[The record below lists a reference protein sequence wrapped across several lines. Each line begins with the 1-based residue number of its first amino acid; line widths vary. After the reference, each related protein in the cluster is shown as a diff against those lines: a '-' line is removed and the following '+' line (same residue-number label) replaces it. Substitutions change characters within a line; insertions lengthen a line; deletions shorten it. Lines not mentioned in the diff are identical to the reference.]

1 MKNAI
6 DLHSFVFTDR
16 AITVY
21 LSYILQVGMFFK
33 KKKHENKI
41 TIEIQSEHMS

>member
-1 MKNAI
+1 MNNAI

-33 KKKHENKI
+33 KHENKKY
-41 TIEIQSEHMS
+41 IEIHRNTE